1 VTEHTKGT
9 GKWRQPGIPHK
20 GWTCVDIEDAE
31 DEGFICEMCEVQ
43 EIRYVHEMEHPEYA
57 ETLRCGCICA
67 GYMEQDPTAAYAREA
82 RFKNLMARRAR
93 WLARDWRV
101 SGNGNDFLNTQDGFH
116 IVVYP
121 IGDIWGAR
129 FTDKRTGYSRAS
141 KRPYAD
147 EAAAKL
153 ATFDAIAA
161 YKARGR

>member
-1 VTEHTKGT
+1 MTNTKT
-9 GKWRQPGIPHK
+9 TTKQ
-20 GWTCVDIEDAE
+20 A
-31 DEGFICEMCEVQ
+31 
-43 EIRYVHEMEHPEYA
+43 EIRFRQWKV
-57 ETLRCGCICA
+57 
-67 GYMEQDPTAAYAREA
+67 DAYGLDTIRDQYQIEKS
-82 RFKNLMARRAR
+82 R
-93 WLARDWRV
+93 LARDWRV